1 MHAVA
6 RVSTHQHLLVE
17 YGSVRSRL
25 VGLGPTGAI
34 PRAGRDGRGFP
45 PFFNNTCILL
55 SDMLQ
60 KVGAQI
66 SVCDHGLLHS

>member
-6 RVSTHQHLLVE
+6 RVCTHQHLLVE
-17 YGSVRSRL
+17 YGSVRSRV
-25 VGLGPTGAI
+25 VGLGATGAI

-45 PFFNNTCILL
+45 PFLKNTCILL
-55 SDMLQ
+55 INMLQ

-66 SVCDHGLLHS
+66 SVREHGLFHS